1 MNRVWKQ
8 YLEDAM
14 RQKLSLAL
22 LLLVFV
28 LGAINYFR
36 PVPDLE
42 ASAAFPT
49 STTIAGT
56 PPAFPWPSRGSSAVG
71 VSGLGLMATSGTD
84 LPMPMASVAKVMTA
98 LVILEDRPFEVGQL
112 GPSILITDADVQAYE
127 ADKADQQSV
136 VKVQAGERLTEFQ
149 ALEALLIPSGNNIA
163 STLARWDAGSL
174 DAFVAKMNQRAQT
187 LGLAHTNFAD
197 PAGASPKTVST
208 PSDLLALG
216 MAAMKLSVFAVIS
229 NSAQANLPVA
239 GAVYNVNYVLGQSGI
254 IGIKTGSGLNAGANF
269 LFAAA
274 ATIDGHDIT
283 LFGCVMGQ
291 PTLDYAFNAAKALIA
306 TMKSGLRVG
315 RVVTKNEVIGR
326 YDPAWGGGADIIST
340 EDVELIGWPGMAL
353 RRTLFARTLVI
364 QKDLPPGTRAGTLQI
379 VLGDY
384 KVDVTVV
391 TAAPLFPPTRF
402 WRLTRI
408 G

>member
-1 MNRVWKQ
+1 
-8 YLEDAM
+8 M
-14 RQKLSLAL
+14 RQKMSLAL

-28 LGAINYFR
+28 LGAVNYFR
-36 PVPDLE
+36 PVPDVE

-49 STTIAGT
+49 STTIAGN
-56 PPAFPWPSRGSSAVG
+56 PPSLPWPQRGSSAVG
-71 VSGLGLMATSGTD
+71 LSGLGLVATSGSEQ
-84 LPMPMASVAKVMTA
+84 PIPMASVAKVMTA
-98 LVILEDRPFEVGQL
+98 LVILDDRPFEAGQL

-136 VKVQAGERLTEFQ
+136 VKVRAGEQLTEFQ

-163 STLARWDAGSL
+163 SILARWDAGSVE
-174 DAFVAKMNQRAQT
+174 AFVAKMNRRAQT
-187 LGLAHTNFAD
+187 LGLAHTTFAD
-197 PAGASPKTVST
+197 PAGVSPQTVST
-208 PSDLLALG
+208 PGDLVALG
-216 MAAMKLSVFAVIS
+216 MAAMKLSVFAVIV

-254 IGIKTGSGLNAGANF
+254 IGIKTGSGLNVGANF

-274 ATIDGHDIT
+274 ASIDGHDIT

-291 PTLDYAFNAAKALIA
+291 PTLDQAFNAAKALIA

-315 RVVTKNEVIGR
+315 RVVTKNEVVGR
-326 YDPAWGGGADIIST
+326 YEPAWGGGADLIST
-340 EDVELIGWPGMAL
+340 DDVELIGWPGMAL
-353 RRTLFARTLVI
+353 RRTLAARTLVI
-364 QKDLPPGTRAGTLQI
+364 EKDLPPGTKAGSLHV

-384 KVDVTVV
+384 QVDVPVV
-391 TAAPLFPPTRF
+391 TAASLFPPTRF